1 MYSEEFSSCVNTVK
15 AAVDQVSVELD
26 GMCTQYS
33 WLNQVWHFITHWEGR
48 DRAADMTAEEY
59 EVSCI
64 LVYVKKKAGQYDVE
78 CSSRKLSQGIFLLHF
93 LVGCV

>member
-1 MYSEEFSSCVNTVK
+1 MNAVK

-26 GMCTQYS
+26 GMCAQYS

-59 EVSCI
+59 EVSSVI
-64 LVYVKKKAGQYDVE
+64 VYMGFK
-78 CSSRKLSQGIFLLHF
+78 S
-93 LVGCV
+93 